1 MEGLLSQ
8 CCPMGVC
15 SRSECGLL
23 PSLRRCVY
31 FCSISYHK
39 SIGARGGEHEGRLLD
54 EEVLD
59 APEELRQP
67 VFGVGGAQEDQGQE
81 RLALCSSYISQ
92 DSHMPW
98 SWRGGARVSSGPIAR
113 QMEELEEERKKS
125 RVGRGSL
132 GEPFKSRKTV
142 TPTQL
147 LRFSTCR
154 VAGCLQPRRPRM
166 TETCVIMS
174 CLLFFN
180 SIVGRRSLR
189 QLVDQVWRR
198 RSTAGSRFSGS
209 RELLWKAFSGG
220 WYALSESGQS

>member
-1 MEGLLSQ
+1 MV
-8 CCPMGVC
+8 VC

-23 PSLRRCVY
+23 TSLRRCVY

-39 SIGARGGEHEGRLLD
+39 SIGAQGGEHEGRLRLD

-59 APEELRQP
+59 AREELRQP

-98 SWRGGARVSSGPIAR
+98 SWRGGARVSSGLIAR
-113 QMEELEEERKKS
+113 QMEELEQERKKN

-142 TPTQL
+142 TPTTKCCVFQL
-147 LRFSTCR
+147 
-154 VAGCLQPRRPRM
+154 VEKGNVVGCLQPRRPRV
-166 TETCVIMS
+166 TETCVILS
-174 CLLFFN
+174 FLLFLILLWAGN
-180 SIVGRRSLR
+180 HCGSWSTCCGGTGA
-189 QLVDQVWRR
+189 QLG
-198 RSTAGSRFSGS
+198 GSQ
-209 RELLWKAFSGG
+209 ELLWKAFSGG
-220 WYALSESGQS
+220 WYALSKSEQS